1 MSDHTEQYEAV
12 CQTQAYQDLRADILQ
27 TLSVRAFENNLGN
40 WFRNLRYY
48 VCTIFLCTPVL
59 FILFPSTDR
68 TIFTNPTH
76 WPVWLEALLGIA
88 LLSWPWRINK
98 MHEGVCRRYAA
109 RFPLGTIPALR
120 GTQFTLHLYFE
131 EGNVRATCQEE
142 NGSEKAIWSCN
153 TKQLWCLWKGDDAL
167 LLVDADKVWGTN
179 LPGGNLALRYW
190 WAFVSTLYPNAFL
203 FPLNHISEQQRAEIY
218 AWLSQNGRTFM
229 TFANKFDGRTLQ
241 QSVPFQ
247 VPLDIYLKEAEEFC
261 LSQVKRGCAPSR
273 STLAIV
279 GIALLS
285 TLIYEFPITLG
296 LILAMIVQYPLSEY
310 VACTFAFALLLLFL
324 LRYPTVRV
332 FLLRVQVSA
341 CLRQLRKE
349 LVHTG
354 GADAV
359 LRGTVCR
366 GASGIAVRF
375 DSPFAFLNC
384 ETDIYTEVSDGSGQI
399 AMLKKK
405 GLLNPFSFQP
415 AATCVIRSGWF
426 VV

>member
-1 MSDHTEQYEAV
+1 M
-12 CQTQAYQDLRADILQ
+12 
-27 TLSVRAFENNLGN
+27 
-40 WFRNLRYY
+40 
-48 VCTIFLCTPVL
+48 
-59 FILFPSTDR
+59 
-68 TIFTNPTH
+68 
-76 WPVWLEALLGIA
+76 
-88 LLSWPWRINK
+88 
-98 MHEGVCRRYAA
+98 
-109 RFPLGTIPALR
+109 
-120 GTQFTLHLYFE
+120 
-131 EGNVRATCQEE
+131 
-142 NGSEKAIWSCN
+142 
-153 TKQLWCLWKGDDAL
+153 
-167 LLVDADKVWGTN
+167 
-179 LPGGNLALRYW
+179 RYW

-341 CLRQLRKE
+341 CLRQLRKNLYIRVVQTPCCGE
-349 LVHTG
+349 LY
-354 GADAV
+354 AAV
-359 LRGTVCR
+359 QVVSRSVLILR
-366 GASGIAVRF
+366 
-375 DSPFAFLNC
+375 L
-384 ETDIYTEVSDGSGQI
+384 
-399 AMLKKK
+399 
-405 GLLNPFSFQP
+405 PFSTAKRIFIP
-415 AATCVIRSGWF
+415 KFRMARDKLLCSRRRGF
-426 VV
+426 

>member
-1 MSDHTEQYEAV
+1 
-12 CQTQAYQDLRADILQ
+12 
-27 TLSVRAFENNLGN
+27 
-40 WFRNLRYY
+40 
-48 VCTIFLCTPVL
+48 
-59 FILFPSTDR
+59 
-68 TIFTNPTH
+68 
-76 WPVWLEALLGIA
+76 
-88 LLSWPWRINK
+88 

-120 GTQFTLHLYFE
+120 GTQFTLHLHFE
-131 EGNVRATCQEE
+131 EGTVQATCQEE

-229 TFANKFDGRTLQ
+229 TFANTFDERTVQ

-247 VPLDIYLKEAEEFC
+247 VPLDTYLKEAESFC

-279 GIALLS
+279 MIALLS

-310 VACTFAFALLLLFL
+310 VSCTFAFALLLLFL

-332 FLLRVQVSA
+332 FLLRLKVSG
-341 CLRQLRKE
+341 CLRQLRKK

>member
-1 MSDHTEQYEAV
+1 MPDHTEQYKAV

-27 TLSVRAFENNLGN
+27 TLSVRAFENNWGN

-48 VCTIFLCTPVL
+48 VCTVFLCIPVL
-59 FILFPSTDR
+59 FVLFPSADR
-68 TIFTNPTH
+68 TILTNPTH

-109 RFPLGTIPALR
+109 RNPLGTIPALH
-120 GTQFTLHLYFE
+120 GTQFTLHLHFE
-131 EGNVRATCQEE
+131 EETVQATCQEE
-142 NGSEKAIWSCN
+142 SGAEKTVWSCN
-153 TKQLWCLWKGDDAL
+153 TKQLWCLWKGDEAL
-167 LLVDADKVWGTN
+167 LLVDADKVWGAN
-179 LPGGNLALRYW
+179 LPGGNLVLRHW
-190 WAFVSTLYPNAFL
+190 WAFISQLYPNAFL
-203 FPLNHISEQQRAEIY
+203 FPLNTISEQQRAEMY
-218 AWLSQNGRTFM
+218 TWLSQNDRTFM
-229 TFANKFDGRTLQ
+229 TFANKFDGRAVQ
-241 QSVPFQ
+241 QSVPFR
-247 VPLDIYLKEAEEFC
+247 VPLDTYLKEAEAFC
-261 LSQVKRGCAPSR
+261 LSQVKRSCAPSR
-273 STLAIV
+273 SNLAIV
-279 GIALLS
+279 VIALFS

-296 LILAMIVQYPLSEY
+296 LILAMTVRYPLSEY
-310 VACTFAFALLLLFL
+310 VSCLFVVALLLLFL

-341 CLRQLRKE
+341 CLRQLRKK

>member
-1 MSDHTEQYEAV
+1 MSVHTEQYQAV

-27 TLSVRAFENNLGN
+27 TLAVRAFENNWGN

-48 VCTIFLCTPVL
+48 VCTVFLCIPVL
-59 FILFPSTDR
+59 FVLFPSADR
-68 TIFTNPTH
+68 TILTNPTH

-109 RFPLGTIPALR
+109 RNPLGTIPALH

-131 EGNVRATCQEE
+131 EETVRATCQEE
-142 NGSEKAIWSCN
+142 NGSEKTVWFCN
-153 TKQLWCLWKGDDAL
+153 TKQLWCLWKGEDAL

-179 LPGGNLALRYW
+179 LPGGNLVLRHW
-190 WAFVSTLYPNAFL
+190 WAFVSTLYPDAFL

-218 AWLSQNGRTFM
+218 AWLSQNGQTFM
-229 TFANKFDGRTLQ
+229 TFANTFDERTVQ

-247 VPLDIYLKEAEEFC
+247 VTLDTYLKATEEFC
-261 LSQVKRGCAPSR
+261 LSQVKRGCPPSR

-279 GIALLS
+279 EIALLS
-285 TLIYEFPITLG
+285 TLIYEFSITLG
-296 LILAMIVQYPLSEY
+296 LILAMIVQYPLRAY
-310 VACTFAFALLLLFL
+310 VSGLFAVVLLLLFL
-324 LRYPTVRV
+324 LRYPTIRV
-332 FLLRVQVSA
+332 FLLRWKVSF
-341 CLRQLRKE
+341 CLRRLRTK
-349 LVHTG
+349 LVQTG

-375 DSPFAFLNC
+375 DLPFAFLNC
-384 ETDIYTEVSDGSGQI
+384 ETDIYTEVSDGSEQI
-399 AMLKKK
+399 AMLRKN

-415 AATCVIRSGWF
+415 AATCVIRSDWF
-426 VV
+426 VL